1 MEIFRHIHDRR
12 LNVAASVLTMGNF
25 DGLHVG
31 HQCLVKSAVDEAAR
45 LGIPSVVLT
54 FEPHPLKVL
63 APERSPKLILT
74 HKDKMQQLQSYGV
87 GVVVIQA
94 FDAAFA
100 QLTPAEFVNGFIVQ
114 RLRTKKVW
122 IGSDFRF
129 GRGRKGSA
137 GDLLRFGAEW
147 GFEVGVVDPILV
159 GGVRVSSSRIRHLLE
174 AGRVDDVEPFLGR
187 YHFVSGTVVGGQSRG
202 RALGFPTA
210 NISSRT
216 ELVPPDGVYATFTE
230 VGGERHL
237 SVSNIGTN
245 PTFGDGPRTVE
256 SFILGFDRDIYG
268 AAVKLFFVKRIRDE
282 RKFASADQLVAQM
295 HEDVSRARAIFTA
308 LRLNVP

>member
-1 MEIFRHIHDRR
+1 
-12 LNVAASVLTMGNF
+12 
-25 DGLHVG
+25 
-31 HQCLVKSAVDEAAR
+31 
-45 LGIPSVVLT
+45 
-54 FEPHPLKVL
+54 LKVL

-87 GVVVIQA
+87 RLVVIQA

-100 QLTPAEFVNGFIVQ
+100 QLTPAEFVNDFLVQ

-137 GDLLRFGAEW
+137 DDLLRFGAEW
-147 GFEVGVVDPILV
+147 GFEVVVVDPILV

-174 AGRVDDVEPFLGR
+174 AGRVDEVEPFLGR
-187 YHFVSGTVVGGQSRG
+187 YHFVSGTVVGGQRRG

-216 ELVPPDGVYATFTE
+216 ELIPPDGVYATFTE
-230 VGGERHL
+230 VGEERHL

-268 AAVKLFFVKRIRDE
+268 EGVKLFFVRRIRDE

-295 HEDVSRARAIFTA
+295 REDVSRARAIFTA
-308 LRLNVP
+308 LRLNTP